1 MNETRTTN
9 TKLGT
14 SHWAPTGEEP
24 VLDSTVASI
33 LRRAAELA
41 PSTTA
46 LVEGI
51 AGRDDRRRFTYS
63 ELLALAERAAE
74 RLATLF
80 EKGERIASFAPS
92 VPEALVLSYA
102 SALAGLVLVPVNP
115 ALHPGELAY
124 VLSQCAASGVVA
136 GIEHRGAD
144 LSDVSARAAEDAPS
158 VRELLQ
164 LEEIVVLDRPG
175 RSDRPRKSDRP
186 VKPGAQGLGA
196 DREPRP
202 EDTAQLVYTS
212 GTTGL
217 PKGARLTHKGM
228 TNAARFGAIRFG
240 LRPGDVYLDTMPLH
254 HVGGQVVAFQ
264 ICQMLATA
272 VLVPGFE
279 AGLVLEL
286 LESERATVT
295 AGVPTMLLALIEHPE
310 FSSVDLSALRSVSSG
325 GSVVPPELVR
335 HIESTLGVRS
345 TICFGQTETC
355 GFISQTH
362 LGDSAEDKAST
373 LGQPLPCV
381 EARVV
386 ASAATSANPAADVE
400 EVVLACGEVGELQ
413 VRSPYVM
420 AGYHDMPE
428 QTAAAFAPGGW
439 LRTGDLVTMDDR
451 GFLRIAGRVKDMIVT
466 GGENVFPVEVEG
478 VLCEHPDVMMAAVVG
493 VPHRR
498 WGEQVVAVVR
508 PVPGAAP
515 DPATLI
521 TYLRERLASYKVPK
535 QIVVSDELPLT
546 ASGKIQKFVLRDH
559 LARGEIRSS
568 P

>member
-1 MNETRTTN
+1 
-9 TKLGT
+9 
-14 SHWAPTGEEP
+14 
-24 VLDSTVASI
+24 
-33 LRRAAELA
+33 
-41 PSTTA
+41 
-46 LVEGI
+46 VEGI
-51 AGRDDRRRFTYS
+51 GDRDDRRRFTYS
-63 ELLALAERAAE
+63 KLLTLSERAAE
-74 RLATLF
+74 RLATRF
-80 EKGERIASFAPS
+80 ENGERIATFAPS

-115 ALHPGELAY
+115 ALHPGELSY
-124 VLSQCAASGVVA
+124 VLSQCGASGVVS
-136 GIEHRGAD
+136 GSEHRGAD
-144 LSDVSARAAEDAPS
+144 LSVVSARAAEDAPS
-158 VRELLQ
+158 VRELMH
-164 LEEIVVLDRPG
+164 LEEIVELDRPSKSN
-175 RSDRPRKSDRP
+175 RPSKADRLSKSDRQGQ
-186 VKPGAQGLGA
+186 PGAQALGP
-196 DREPRP
+196 DREPKP
-202 EDTAQLVYTS
+202 DDTAQLVYTS

-217 PKGARLTHKGM
+217 PKGARLTHRGM

-272 VLVPGFE
+272 VLVSGFE

-295 AGVPTMLLALIEHPE
+295 AGVPTMLLALIEHPK
-310 FSSVDLSALRSVSSG
+310 FSSTDLSALRSVSSG

-335 HIESTLGVRS
+335 HIESTLGVKS

-362 LGDSAEDKAST
+362 LDDSAEDKAST

-381 EARVV
+381 DARVV
-386 ASAATSANPAADVE
+386 ASAAASANPATEVE

-428 QTAAAFAPGGW
+428 ATAAAFAPGGW

-493 VPHRR
+493 VPHPR

-508 PVPGAAP
+508 PAPGASP
-515 DPATLI
+515 DPATL
-521 TYLRERLASYKVPK
+521 TAYLKERLASFKVPK
-535 QIVVSDELPLT
+535 QILLADELPLT
-546 ASGKIQKFVLRDH
+546 ASGKIQKFVLRDQ
-559 LARGEIRSS
+559 LTRGEVRSS

>member
-1 MNETRTTN
+1 MNTVRATTP
-9 TKLGT
+9 KLDT

-33 LRRAAELA
+33 LRRAADLA
-41 PSTTA
+41 PGTTA

-51 AGRDDRRRFTYS
+51 AVRGDRRRFTYR
-63 ELLALAERAAE
+63 ELLTLAERAAE
-74 RLATLF
+74 RLAARF
-80 EKGERIASFAPS
+80 EKGERIACFAPS

-115 ALHPGELAY
+115 ALRPGELAY
-124 VLSQCAASGVVA
+124 VLSQCGASGIVA

-144 LSDVSARAAEDAPS
+144 LSEVSARAAEDAPS

-175 RSDRPRKSDRP
+175 RSDHQ
-186 VKPGAQGLGA
+186 VKPAARALGP

-202 EDTAQLVYTS
+202 DDTAQLVYTS

-272 VLVPGFE
+272 VLVPGFD

-335 HIESTLGVRS
+335 HIESTLAVRS

-428 QTAAAFAPGGW
+428 ATAAAFAPDGW

-478 VLCEHPDVMMAAVVG
+478 VLSEHPDVMMAAVIG
-493 VPHRR
+493 VPHHR

-508 PVPGAAP
+508 PAPGAAP
-515 DPATLI
+515 DPAKLD

-535 QIVVSDELPLT
+535 QILVSDELPLT
-546 ASGKIQKFVLRDH
+546 ASGKIQKFVLRDQ
-559 LARGEIRSS
+559 LARGEVRSTQ
-568 P
+568 

>member
-1 MNETRTTN
+1 MLDEPEPAERDQANTTRLET
-9 TKLGT
+9 
-14 SHWAPTGEEP
+14 SYWAANGDEP
-24 VLDSTVASI
+24 VLDTTIATI
-33 LRRAAELA
+33 LRRAAALA
-41 PSTTA
+41 PDTTG
-46 LVEGI
+46 LVEGTED
-51 AGRDDRRRFTYS
+51 REHRRRFTYS
-63 ELLALAERAAE
+63 ELLFVAERTAE
-74 RLATLF
+74 RPAAQF
-80 EKGERIASFAPS
+80 DKGERVPCFAPS
-92 VPEALVLSYA
+92 VPEDTRCLLCDCN
-102 SALAGLVLVPVNP
+102 G
-115 ALHPGELAY
+115 GT
-124 VLSQCAASGVVA
+124 
-136 GIEHRGAD
+136 GA
-144 LSDVSARAAEDAPS
+144 
-158 VRELLQ
+158 
-164 LEEIVVLDRPG
+164 RPG
-175 RSDRPRKSDRP
+175 
-186 VKPGAQGLGA
+186 KPGAPPRRARLRARAVRGVRGRRRMRAPRSRPSTDRDARNANAPTVRVVMQLDELVNSNASVQDAPTLGR

-240 LRPGDVYLDTMPLH
+240 LHPGDVYLDTMPLH

-264 ICQMLATA
+264 ICQQLATA
-272 VLVPGFE
+272 VLVSGFD

-286 LESERATVT
+286 LESESATVT
-295 AGVPTMLLALIEHPE
+295 AGVPMMLLSLIDHPE
-310 FSSVDLSALRSVSSG
+310 FSSRNLSALRSVSLG

-362 LGDSAEDKAST
+362 LTDSAEDKAST

-386 ASAATSANPAADVE
+386 SSAATEANPEAQVE
-400 EVVLACGEVGELQ
+400 EVVLGCGEVGELQ

-428 QTAAAFAPGGW
+428 ATDSAFAPGGW

-466 GGENVFPVEVEG
+466 GGENVFPVEIEA

-493 VPHRR
+493 VPHRK

-508 PVPGAAP
+508 PISGATP
-515 DPATLI
+515 DPAILTA
-521 TYLRERLASYKVPK
+521 YLRERLAPFKVPK
-535 QIVVSDELPLT
+535 QILVADELPLT
-546 ASGKIQKFVLRDH
+546 ASGKVQNFVIREQ
-559 LARGEIRSS
+559 LARAETDTFQ
-568 P
+568 